1 MKLTNR
7 REVLKSIATAGALLG
22 NEIAGRP
29 IELAITAA
37 TSQTVRITI
46 QPIANDELL
55 PIPRDGALVQAEW
68 GTPALRW
75 RSIAGT
81 RHVKCGSLTVDVS
94 ASPFTIRVTQKGSR
108 VVQEIKLD
116 TATGKLTFPLG
127 DAPVLGLG
135 QGGPQF
141 DRRGSIDRMGNGQG
155 AYRLATHG
163 ARVPVQFTNKARAGL
178 SEHKPTNSTEEITS
192 RQRELAAKIRALRPE
207 AKRGDIFTTSISAEF
222 HRLIGMSWKGS
233 DARHMKA
240 SFEHSE
246 PVRVPLQINREY
258 PAGIPLQS
266 TPPTLLRNL
275 PTLPKE
281 LEYRVVGRRLVLR
294 DITAD
299 LIVDFT
305 GDIIP

>member
-75 RSIAGT
+75 RPIAGT

-127 DAPVLGLG
+127 MLP
-135 QGGPQF
+135 F
-141 DRRGSIDRMGNGQG
+141 
-155 AYRLATHG
+155 
-163 ARVPVQFTNKARAGL
+163 
-178 SEHKPTNSTEEITS
+178 
-192 RQRELAAKIRALRPE
+192 
-207 AKRGDIFTTSISAEF
+207 SA
-222 HRLIGMSWKGS
+222 
-233 DARHMKA
+233 
-240 SFEHSE
+240 
-246 PVRVPLQINREY
+246 
-258 PAGIPLQS
+258 
-266 TPPTLLRNL
+266 
-275 PTLPKE
+275 
-281 LEYRVVGRRLVLR
+281 
-294 DITAD
+294 
-299 LIVDFT
+299 
-305 GDIIP
+305 